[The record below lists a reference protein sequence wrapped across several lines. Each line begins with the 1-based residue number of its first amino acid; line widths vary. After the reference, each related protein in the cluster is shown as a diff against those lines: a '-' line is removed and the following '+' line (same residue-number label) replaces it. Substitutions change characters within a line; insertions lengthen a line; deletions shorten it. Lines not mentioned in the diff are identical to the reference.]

1 MNKRST
7 LGGGTLLA
15 LALLFIGLTVLFNY
29 ALRGWRLDLTQ
40 NRLYTTTPGTDRVLA
55 NIKEPINL
63 YFFFSQKTASGIP
76 ELNTYGVRVRE
87 FLQELVS
94 RSNGKLHLY
103 VIDPQPFS
111 EEEDRAAELGVR
123 GVPLG
128 AASGAQFYFGLAGTN
143 STDGRQAIEFFDPKK
158 EQFLEYDV
166 VKLVYE
172 LANPKKPVVAWM
184 SSLPMT
190 GGFDPRSGQM
200 REPWLIYSDAQQL
213 FDLRPLEPNATTID
227 PTTNVLVLVHPKEL
241 SPATQFAIDQYAL
254 HGGHILA
261 FVDPL
266 AEADMAGA
274 EAGNPMAAMGADKS
288 SHLTPLLS
296 AWGVKFNTDEVVADR
311 SHALSVTL
319 RQGEQ
324 PVEHLGILGLDH
336 GSFATD
342 DVITAGLS
350 SVNVATAGHLEP
362 LAGAQACQPLKGGR
376 ACFQPLLQSSTD
388 AETLP
393 VARFRMLFD
402 PATLLDGFK
411 PTGRRYVIGARV
423 TGNVHSA
430 FPAGPPQGVTLAPGQ
445 TALKQSAK
453 PINLVVFAD
462 TDMLQDF
469 MWVREQNF
477 FGQRM
482 TQAWASNGDLV
493 ENALDNL
500 AGSADLISVRG
511 RATFQR
517 PFDRVERLRRAA
529 DERLHAKE
537 QELEAQLR
545 DTETK
550 LTALQSKKDN
560 ASTLILTPEQ
570 EREIEHFQT
579 EKVRIR
585 KELRAVRAGLNENI
599 ERLGTTLKILNIVV
613 VPLVFAILALLVW
626 LWGRQR
632 RRAAPANAHAV
643 AAEAHP

>member
-15 LALLFIGLTVLFNY
+15 LAILFIGLTVLCNY

-40 NRLYTTTPGTDRVLA
+40 NRLYTTSRGTDRVLA
-55 NIKEPINL
+55 SIKEPINL
-63 YFFFSQKTASGIP
+63 YFFFSAKTAAGIP
-76 ELNTYGVRVRE
+76 DLNTYGVRVHE

-94 RSNGKLHLY
+94 RSNGKLHLH

-111 EEEDRAAELGVR
+111 EEEDRASELGVR

-128 AASGAQFYFGLAGTN
+128 GGGAQFYFGLAGTN
-143 STDGRQAIEFFDPKK
+143 STDGRGAIEFFDPKK

-166 VKLVYE
+166 MKLIYQ
-172 LANPKKPVVAWM
+172 LANPKKPVVAWL
-184 SSLPMT
+184 STLPMT
-190 GGFDPRSGQM
+190 GGFDPHTGQM
-200 REPWLIYSDAQQL
+200 REPWMVYSDAQQL
-213 FDLRPLEPNATTID
+213 FELRPLEQNATRID
-227 PTTNVLVLVHPKEL
+227 PDVNVLVLVHPKEL
-241 SPATQFAIDQYAL
+241 APATQFAIDQYAL
-254 HGGHILA
+254 RGGHVLV

-266 AEADMAGA
+266 AESDTSGA

-288 SHLTPLLS
+288 SHLKALLE
-296 AWGVKFNTDEVVADR
+296 AWGVKFNPDEVVADR
-311 SHALSVTL
+311 GHALSVTL

-324 PVEHLGILGLDH
+324 PVEHIGILGLDK
-336 GSFATD
+336 GSFAAD

-350 SVNVATAGHLEP
+350 TVNVATAGHLEP
-362 LAGAQACQPLKGGR
+362 LTGTQACQPLK
-376 ACFQPLLQSSTD
+376 AQKSCFEPLLQSSTD
-388 AETLP
+388 AEALP

-411 PTGRRYVIGARV
+411 PTGHPYVIGARL
-423 TGNVHSA
+423 TGNVHTA
-430 FPAGPPQGVTLAPGQ
+430 FPGGPPAGVNLPAGTTP
-445 TALKQSAK
+445 LKESAK
-453 PINLVVFAD
+453 PLNLVVFAD
-462 TDMLQDF
+462 TDMLTDF
-469 MWVREQNF
+469 LWVREQNF

-482 TQAWASNGDLV
+482 TQAFASNGDLV

-550 LTALQSKKDN
+550 LTALQSKKDQG
-560 ASTLILTPEQ
+560 SSLILTPEQ
-570 EREIEHFQT
+570 EQEIEHFQT
-579 EKVRIR
+579 EKLRIR

-613 VPLVFAILALLVW
+613 VPLVFAVLALLVA
-626 LWGRQR
+626 LWRRQR
-632 RRAAPANAHAV
+632 RRSAPASATQV
-643 AAEAHP
+643 AAEAHT